1 MMDALKW
8 IAAAIAATLYVAQV
22 DGAAALDNVRPAA
35 DDAAATAP
43 VSAEPRETS
52 ATFGDWV
59 ARCQRI
65 GAAGAEKSV
74 CEAAQTLV
82 IKGQQAP
89 IAQIA
94 FGRSEGGSVAATVL
108 LPINIAFDKGPL
120 LGIEG
125 SDENDVKLVFRRCLP
140 TGCFAEGKV
149 EAAGLTAYRGS
160 DKPGRLVFTDASE
173 HIVKFPFSFRGLA
186 QALDEVNKHP

>member
-108 LPINIAFDKGPL
+108 LPINIALAYVLCQPFPTFALIGPRL
-120 LGIEG
+120 L
-125 SDENDVKLVFRRCLP
+125 
-140 TGCFAEGKV
+140 
-149 EAAGLTAYRGS
+149 
-160 DKPGRLVFTDASE
+160 SE
-173 HIVKFPFSFRGLA
+173 TRTSF
-186 QALDEVNKHP
+186 QALDVQLTLDELKWLNLEDEKA